1 MFYQFTFPPEV
12 QGGFPFLQTI
22 NAGEGVL
29 AILTGVS
36 AFIFINSLFLLFGV
50 YFIFFCLLFELVFN
64 LFLRNFLLV

>member
-12 QGGFPFLQTI
+12 QGGFPFLRTI

-36 AFIFINSLFLLFGV
+36 AFIFINSFWGLLYLFLFAFWVGLQ
-50 YFIFFCLLFELVFN
+50 FIFKKLSIGIDI
-64 LFLRNFLLV
+64 